1 MGKSRLFR
9 FTPTNDSEVK
19 SRSSL
24 SDHEGSKGSS
34 GGPTEAL
41 GPAGGDLSLGESEAI
56 AQVNVTGDRS
66 SRGCWENPFGTSE
79 PRRSRIS
86 LQLLLHAR
94 RSGSGLEGVR
104 TAEVQSRLVV

>member
-24 SDHEGSKGSS
+24 SDHDGSKGSS

-66 SRGCWENPFGTSE
+66 SRECWENPFGTSE

-86 LQLLLHAR
+86 LQLLLYAR
-94 RSGSGLEGVR
+94 HSGSGLEGVR
-104 TAEVQSRLVV
+104 TAEVQSRLAV